1 MQLIADAARR
11 AGSTEKTAL
20 KQALAATRDFAGV
33 TGRTTLDENRDALK
47 DAAIITVRGGR
58 CVFVESIRP

>member
-1 MQLIADAARR
+1 
-11 AGSTEKTAL
+11 L